1 MLLWFRCCFCCV
13 PVIRR
18 LGKGE
23 GRRMECLK
31 DNTLTLWV
39 TTQNK
44 EPPGSRQE
52 ACILVLNGVV
62 RMTND
67 FGWRKEL
74 EKRKATTQTNK
85 QTPKNWKN
93 RVKAN
98 NREATWIPATAD
110 RKDEQYLHYGS
121 SKGSGIGGGWCTFQ
135 EVWKLFI
142 KHFDLKPGQDPRFP
156 FCRSASGK
164 VCRLPSKSQ
173 RGPSTW
179 NRSHSSSCVCPI
191 SAWKFGY
198 QCKAVYWL
206 GNLDL

>member
-1 MLLWFRCCFCCV
+1 MSLWLRDITQPLGMISIRVQAHQLSTC
-13 PVIRR
+13 PVSMRR
-18 LGKGE
+18 GFNPQ
-23 GRRMECLK
+23 C
-31 DNTLTLWV
+31 
-39 TTQNK
+39 
-44 EPPGSRQE
+44 
-52 ACILVLNGVV
+52 
-62 RMTND
+62 
-67 FGWRKEL
+67 WRKGWGWSYISY
-74 EKRKATTQTNK
+74 NK
-85 QTPKNWKN
+85 YTMPG
-93 RVKAN
+93 
-98 NREATWIPATAD
+98 WIPATAD
-110 RKDEQYLHYGS
+110 RKDEQYLRYGS

-164 VCRLPSKSQ
+164 MCRLPSKSQ

-198 QCKAVYWL
+198 QCKAVYLL